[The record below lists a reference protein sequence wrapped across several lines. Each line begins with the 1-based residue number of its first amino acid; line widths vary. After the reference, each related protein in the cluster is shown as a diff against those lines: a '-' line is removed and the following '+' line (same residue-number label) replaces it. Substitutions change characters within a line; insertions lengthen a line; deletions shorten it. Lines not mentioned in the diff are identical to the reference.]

1 MAEKIGQ
8 YYIPGI
14 GIIYTY
20 KSQGRI
26 DTEIF
31 GNFYATKNTLP
42 IARGSSESE
51 LEKAISNYIASRR
64 DLMRDSLNKIKK
76 DGLKNLLQ
84 NNFIKK
90 INSKIKN

>member
-1 MAEKIGQ
+1 
-8 YYIPGI
+8 
-14 GIIYTY
+14 
-20 KSQGRI
+20 
-26 DTEIF
+26 
-31 GNFYATKNTLP
+31 
-42 IARGSSESE
+42 